1 MSTKVLLTMQPS
13 TASSNSAIFR
23 GKLLSTV
30 SHSFPFSIP
39 LKDSTFGKRV
49 SGECERGTQEC
60 VRHNDFNI
68 LLGLTTS
75 ACATRALITGGRF
88 LANGRLRRVL
98 ARPAMQL
105 VGLHAKD
112 HH

>member
-60 VRHNDFNI
+60 VRHKWVQYLAH
-68 LLGLTTS
+68 LLIFPEESIQLGERR
-75 ACATRALITGGRF
+75 ATVQFRETP
-88 LANGRLRRVL
+88 VL
-98 ARPAMQL
+98 
-105 VGLHAKD
+105 GN
-112 HH
+112 